1 MQYEKVASGGIFDL
15 GVLSSY
21 ESYLNEGD
29 KGVLELDLR
38 TTVSQSVVKQLENQ
52 LKQAG
57 VEDARVTTGSP
68 KVKIYFTKG
77 FPWLAII
84 VAIVLWLVVLAV
96 LIVGWNLFKLVPDP
110 FKSTAAVGVVVL
122 VLVAGLFI
130 ARMLK

>member
-1 MQYEKVASGGIFDL
+1 MAYEKVASGGIFDL

-21 ESYLNEGD
+21 ESYLSEGD
-29 KGVLELDLR
+29 QGLLELDLR
-38 TTVSQSVVKQLENQ
+38 TSVSQSIVSQLENQ

-68 KVKIYFTKG
+68 KLKIYFKKG

-84 VAIVLWLVVLAV
+84 VAIVLGLVVLAV

-110 FKSTAAVGVVVL
+110 LKIPAAGAVVIL
-122 VLVAGLFI
+122 VLLAGLFI
-130 ARMLK
+130 ARRL